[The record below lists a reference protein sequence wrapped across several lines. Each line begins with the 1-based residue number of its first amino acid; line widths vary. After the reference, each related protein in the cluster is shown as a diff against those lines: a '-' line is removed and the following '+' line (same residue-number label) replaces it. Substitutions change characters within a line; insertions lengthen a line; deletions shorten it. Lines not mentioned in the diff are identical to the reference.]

1 VRDNGF
7 DDRPQTTHGGTRT
20 MDFSRFKTSD
30 WLKIGGALAFLIFAF
45 FNWIEAEG
53 TDYGVNAFEFFWTGT
68 LPWILL
74 VGVGV
79 LTFLLVQGIVKR
91 GTTPWDMIMLAAAA
105 LATLL
110 VLIRLIFN
118 PLPGDDEGIER
129 SFGLYIC
136 TLAAIATLVGAWLA
150 FKESGGT
157 VDDFKKLTANRNTGG
172 SSGTAPPPPPGGRTP
187 PPPPPPPSR

>member
-1 VRDNGF
+1 
-7 DDRPQTTHGGTRT
+7 

-30 WLKIGGALAFLIFAF
+30 WLKIGGALAFMIFAF
-45 FNWIEAEG
+45 FNWVEFGDIG
-53 TDYGVNAFEFFWTGT
+53 FNAFEFFWTGT
-68 LPWILL
+68 LPWIIL

-91 GTTPWDMIMLAAAA
+91 GDTPWDMIILAAAA

-118 PLPGDDEGIER
+118 PLPGDSDGIDR
-129 SFGLYIC
+129 GIGLYVCTIAALA
-136 TLAAIATLVGAWLA
+136 TLAGAWLA
-150 FKESGGT
+150 FKESGGS
-157 VDDFKKLTANRNTGG
+157 VDDFKKLTANRNSGG
-172 SSGTAPPPPPGGRTP
+172 SGMAPPPPPGGSTP